1 MSALQVSW
9 FFLIGLLLTVYA
21 ILDGFDLGA
30 GIWHLFARKDEHRRS
45 ILNAIGPVWD
55 GNEVWLLTG
64 GGALFAAFPHV
75 YATVFSGFY
84 LALML
89 VLFALIFR
97 AVSIEFR
104 SKRPSARWRSTWDT
118 AFSVGSIVPALLFGV
133 AVGNILRGL
142 PLDESKNFTG
152 GFFDLLNPYALL
164 IGLLGFAMLAT
175 HGALYLALKT
185 EEEVA
190 ESAKGWSRIA
200 WPAYFVLFI
209 LTGVVTIFSQ
219 PRLLENYAALPILWI
234 FPLFALAMML
244 AIAIFQKKGKDGKA
258 FLASSLS
265 IFGVCA
271 TAAADLFPNLVPAL
285 DHPEWSLTIMNSSSS
300 ALTLGTMLILALVG
314 MPIVIGYTIWVYRT
328 FRGKVKVET
337 DLHY

>member
-1 MSALQVSW
+1 MSALQVTW

-30 GIWHLFARKDEHRRS
+30 GIWHLFAKKDEHRRLT
-45 ILNAIGPVWD
+45 LNAIGPVWD

-75 YATVFSGFY
+75 YATVFSGLY

-104 SKRPSARWRSTWDT
+104 SKRPSTCWRSTWDI
-118 AFSVGSIVPALLFGV
+118 AFSIGSILPALLFGV

-152 GFFDLLNPYALL
+152 SFFDLLNPYALL

-185 EEEVA
+185 EGELA
-190 ESAKGWSRIA
+190 ERAKRWGRNA
-200 WPAYFVLFI
+200 WLAYLVLFV
-209 LTGVVTIFSQ
+209 LTGVVTILSQ
-219 PRLLENYAALPILWI
+219 PQLLRNYAALPVLWI
-234 FPLFALAMML
+234 LPLFALVTIL
-244 AIAIFQKKGKDGKA
+244 AIAIFRRKGSDGKA

-265 IFGVCA
+265 IAGLCA
-271 TAAADLFPNLVPAL
+271 IVAADLFPNLVPAL
-285 DHPEWSLTIMNSSSS
+285 GNPEWSLTVMNSSSS
-300 ALTLGTMLILALVG
+300 SLTLGTMLILALVG
-314 MPIVIGYTIWVYRT
+314 MPIVIGYTIWIYRT